1 MSSIAPEGW
10 RSRTRSLL
18 NWLPGVVLTLLAFW
32 LLTRL
37 VTWDAFFRAVIS
49 IPASAIILSIVIY
62 LVSMVIRALAWQFLL
77 QRKVSPRQAVLAL
90 NEGYFFNNILPFRI
104 GELARA
110 FLLGR
115 RSHLGLFYV
124 LSTIVVERSY
134 DLAIA
139 AGLLLITLP
148 LALGLEW
155 ARPVALVLLVVIL
168 AGLVILYL
176 AARHRLWVEDRIERL
191 AGRVGLVRRFVMPQ
205 LSSILNGFS
214 VLTRV
219 EFFAG
224 SLGLLASSWF
234 LAILRDW
241 LLIRTFVPDAP
252 LWWAALGISAAN
264 ILGAVPSVMGA
275 LGTYE
280 LGGTGALT
288 LVGMPGEAAL
298 AYVLLVHVT
307 HLVSSTLIG
316 AIGLSREGQTL
327 SELYAEIRRA
337 RQSED

>member
-1 MSSIAPEGW
+1 MSSFASDGW
-10 RSRTRSLL
+10 RARARSLL
-18 NWLPGVVLTLLAFW
+18 HWLPGVLLSLLAFW
-32 LLTRL
+32 LLTRI
-37 VTWDAFFRAVIS
+37 VTWDEFFRAVIS
-49 IPASAIILSIVIY
+49 IPAGAIVLSIGIY
-62 LVSMVIRALAWQFLL
+62 LVSMVLRALAWQFLL
-77 QRKVSPRQAVLAL
+77 QQKVSPGQAILAL

-139 AGLLLITLP
+139 AGLLLMTLP
-148 LALGLEW
+148 LALGLGW
-155 ARPVALVLLVVIL
+155 AQPVAIILLVVIL

-176 AARHRLWVEDRIERL
+176 AARHRVWVESQVERL
-191 AGRVGLVRRFVMPQ
+191 AGRVGLVRRFVLPQ
-205 LSSILNGFS
+205 ISSILNGFS

-234 LAILRDW
+234 LAVLRDW
-241 LLIRTFVPDAP
+241 LLIRTFVPEAP

-307 HLVSSTLIG
+307 HLVSSTIIG

-327 SELYAEIRRA
+327 SELYTEIRRA
-337 RQSED
+337 RQVKD

>member
-1 MSSIAPEGW
+1 MSSSVPEGW

-18 NWLPGVVLTLLAFW
+18 NWLPGVALTLLAFW

-37 VTWDAFFRAVIS
+37 VTWDAFYRAVIS

-224 SLGLLASSWF
+224 SL
-234 LAILRDW
+234 
-241 LLIRTFVPDAP
+241 
-252 LWWAALGISAAN
+252 
-264 ILGAVPSVMGA
+264 
-275 LGTYE
+275 
-280 LGGTGALT
+280 
-288 LVGMPGEAAL
+288 
-298 AYVLLVHVT
+298 
-307 HLVSSTLIG
+307 
-316 AIGLSREGQTL
+316 
-327 SELYAEIRRA
+327 
-337 RQSED
+337 